1 MFAISLFLPIFY
13 RSDGVHRA
21 PGWAALAYGWVA
33 MHPAWLANPL
43 WLAGLIVL
51 LCKRYLAAAILATL
65 GLLLALS
72 SFSLVGGKMWT
83 GDLSIT
89 ALSAG
94 YYVWLASQVILAGGA
109 FALWRSAS
117 AAKAGVADQP

>member
-1 MFAISLFLPIFY
+1 MVVLVFAVSLFLPIFY

-33 MHPAWLANPL
+33 LHPAWLANPL

-51 LCKRYLAAAILATL
+51 LCKRYLVAAILATL
-65 GLLLALS
+65 GVLLALS
-72 SFSLVGGKMWT
+72 SFSLVGAKMWT

-89 ALSAG
+89 TLSAG
-94 YYVWLASQVILAGGA
+94 YYVWLVSHLILAGGA
-109 FALWRSAS
+109 FALWRTAR
-117 AAKAGVADQP
+117 PR